1 MREGAGRG
9 RGQAREIN
17 FVVPW
22 MFAARA
28 AYATWLTSFHELK
41 VSASRCGLRYRAD
54 YYRARSI
61 EKEKA
66 EETDLREEG
75 EGEKGERGRRSPEE
89 ILIYTIGVLTSLK
102 NGRLI
107 AQSRIIRRF
116 RVTKPRRG
124 GLYQLDVCA
133 NAREKVKGRGR
144 GRIRRTGE
152 GRARGGGLRRWCAR
166 R

>member
-1 MREGAGRG
+1 MQLRAVLFPVTSKGCEREHGAERG
-9 RGQAREIN
+9 RRGKGREIN

-28 AYATWLTSFHELK
+28 VYATWLTSFHELK
-41 VSASRCGLRYRAD
+41 VSALRCGLRYRAD
-54 YYRARSI
+54 YYGRARSN
-61 EKEKA
+61 
-66 EETDLREEG
+66 
-75 EGEKGERGRRSPEE
+75 EKGRAEGRRTCARREKGRRRRRTREQITEE
-89 ILIYTIGVLTSLK
+89 ILMYTIVVLTSLK

-133 NAREKVKGRGR
+133 NARERK
-144 GRIRRTGE
+144 
-152 GRARGGGLRRWCAR
+152 
-166 R
+166 